1 MGMDGD
7 GWDGISKMDGRY
19 FGFLD
24 TYLNLKQRLYLS
36 KKWTRASWA
45 GWALAGLVGRGGRG
59 EGERGGRGGG
69 RVVTSRADS
78 DGNQARKKKKSIGIF
93 MVYFLIVY
101 ITDVQIYAIKQIQ
114 IVTNRYRLDT
124 GQLPG
129 HSG

>member
-59 EGERGGRGGG
+59 EEEEVAEAQQSYTRN
-69 RVVTSRADS
+69 VA
-78 DGNQARKKKKSIGIF
+78 F
-93 MVYFLIVY
+93 VY
-101 ITDVQIYAIKQIQ
+101 
-114 IVTNRYRLDT
+114 
-124 GQLPG
+124 P
-129 HSG
+129 